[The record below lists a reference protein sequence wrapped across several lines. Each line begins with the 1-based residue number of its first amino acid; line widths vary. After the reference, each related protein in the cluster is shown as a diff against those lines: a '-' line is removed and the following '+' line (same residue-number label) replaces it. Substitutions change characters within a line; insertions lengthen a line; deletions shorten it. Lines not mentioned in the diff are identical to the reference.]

1 MSPGHPIPAHLSET
15 NPSSAKRYE
24 RLLKAHDATPKKA
37 PADGSG
43 AEETP
48 AKKTK
53 TPRKRGAAKISK
65 AEPVDDEDEDV
76 KDEYKDD
83 FSESEV
89 KSKKKKGKRAAAA
102 SSDELDGESAL
113 LARDDMSMLSLRE
126 IPWAPGSAGAVA
138 VRGGEGGV
146 VEIVDSEDEE
156 GEEGGVPPP
165 ALGVMPPP
173 PPTASR
179 LLSVASTPNQA
190 RPTTAARRS
199 LALPPTFPHHLTSSR
214 HSLALPTSSPSPFAF
229 GHTASPSPINTL
241 RPPLTF
247 PTSSPSPFLGH
258 MTTPPPTPSPSTTNF
273 GNNDHHHHHIL
284 PRHHH
289 GRFYSTANISSFAG
303 QRTRSENPSRDG
315 LPPTARMSFG
325 GGRGGV

>member
-1 MSPGHPIPAHLSET
+1 MT
-15 NPSSAKRYE
+15 NPASSAKRYE

-102 SSDELDGESAL
+102 ASSDELDGESAL

-156 GEEGGVPPP
+156 REEGGGGGVPPP
-165 ALGVMPPP
+165 PGSGGMLPP

-179 LLSVASTPNQA
+179 LLSVASTPNQT

-199 LALPPTFPHHLTSSR
+199 LALPPTFPPHLTSSR
-214 HSLALPTSSPSPFAF
+214 PSLALPSSSPSPFAF
-229 GHTASPSPINTL
+229 GHTTSPSPTNTL

-247 PTSSPSPFLGH
+247 PAYSPSSFLGD
-258 MTTPPPTPSPSTTNF
+258 MTTPPPTPSLSTTNF
-273 GNNDHHHHHIL
+273 GNHDHHHHHIL
-284 PRHHH
+284 PRHHL

-303 QRTRSENPSRDG
+303 QRTRSENPSG
-315 LPPTARMSFG
+315 NSLPPTAGMGFG
-325 GGRGGV
+325 GGRGV